1 MLICVAYAKEYVCC
15 AQAMGQ
21 VADQVAEK
29 AVPTAQKITDVAQEQ
44 THKASCGCCLGD
56 AWRWVMRVTIASTFP
71 ACDIRRLR
79 DCTWKTCPGYQLT
92 PGEESE
98 IATS

>member
-29 AVPTAQKITDVAQEQ
+29 AVPTAPED
-44 THKASCGCCLGD
+44 H
-56 AWRWVMRVTIASTFP
+56 
-71 ACDIRRLR
+71 
-79 DCTWKTCPGYQLT
+79 
-92 PGEESE
+92 
-98 IATS
+98 